1 MVKIV
6 SKKVKR
12 LYRSKKEKIIAGVCG
27 GLGDYLNLDPVVI
40 RLAWAMVTIFTGV
53 FPGITAYLIAWA
65 IMPER

>member
-6 SKKVKR
+6 SKSVKR

-27 GLGDYLNLDPVVI
+27 GLGDYLNLDPVII
-40 RLAWAMVTIFTGV
+40 RLACVLVTTLTAG
-53 FPGITAYLIAWA
+53 FPGIVAYLIAWA

>member
-1 MVKIV
+1 VVKIV

-40 RLAWAMVTIFTGV
+40 RLAWVLVTIFTGV